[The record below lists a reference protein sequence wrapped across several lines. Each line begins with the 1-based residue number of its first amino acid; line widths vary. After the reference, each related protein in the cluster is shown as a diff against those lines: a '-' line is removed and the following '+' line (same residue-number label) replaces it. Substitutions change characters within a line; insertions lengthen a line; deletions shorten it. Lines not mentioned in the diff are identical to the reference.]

1 MALLKLEDF
10 NPDYRESFDGNDI
23 KGMGVYTDT
32 DEKIGTVNDA
42 LVDEE
47 GNFRY
52 FIVDLGFWIFGKK
65 VLMPVGRSRV
75 DYDTDRVVAVGMTR
89 AQADNLPEFNEGM
102 ALDYDYEEQVRG
114 VYRSPA
120 GGASVSSTE
129 RVAPLDASNLP
140 LNAASTSAMSAMAQ
154 QGYDSTDEAS
164 APEGATYGSIATP
177 EDINYDRAA
186 YTYQQEPS
194 LYQINEQDNKT
205 LKLYE
210 ERLIANKKRVK
221 TGEVA
226 VSKHIETETAT
237 VSVPIERERVV
248 IERVTPAN
256 AGTAVPVGEASF
268 SEVQTTRVEIYEETP
283 DIQKEAFVREEIKV
297 TKVVDQETVEAQEI
311 LRREELDVNT
321 DGNPIVDTSKRS
333 PNNRI

>member
-75 DYDTDRVVAVGMTR
+75 DYDGDRVVAVGMTR
-89 AQADNLPEFNEGM
+89 EQADNLPEFNEDM

-120 GGASVSSTE
+120 GGASVSATE
-129 RVAPLDASNLP
+129 RVAPLD
-140 LNAASTSAMSAMAQ
+140 AASTSAMSAMP
-154 QGYDSTDEAS
+154 QGYDGTDEAS
-164 APEGATYGSIATP
+164 APEGATYSSITTP
-177 EDINYDRAA
+177 ENINYDRDA

-194 LYQINEQDNKT
+194 LYQVNEQDNKT

-237 VSVPIERERVV
+237 VSVPVERERVV
-248 IERVTPAN
+248 IERVTPRD
-256 AGTAVPVGEASF
+256 AGIAVPAGDANF
-268 SEVQTTRVEIYEETP
+268 SQVETTRVEIYEETP
-283 DIQKEAFVREEIKV
+283 DIQKEAFVREEIRV
-297 TKVVDQETVEAQEI
+297 TKVVDQETVEAQET

-321 DGNPIVDTSKRS
+321 DGNPIVDTSNRS
-333 PNNRI
+333 PNDRI